1 LPQSSSSSHIEIL
14 ECGHYPYA
22 MSEGDWKHLGDLQ
35 LNQVLDPHTMNAPIN
50 PILDRARPYN
60 HGAKPAGAGGGGF
73 RMLLARDPE
82 ATGVLTRAQSQ
93 HSCEPGVVSYRIAN
107 EGLRVRTSSIYTPGS
122 DPADEQTLAPAVV
135 I

>member
-1 LPQSSSSSHIEIL
+1 
-14 ECGHYPYA
+14 

-82 ATGVLTRAQSQ
+82 ATGVRARRRRLVSHRERRSTRSHKQ
-93 HSCEPGVVSYRIAN
+93 HLYSGQRSC
-107 EGLRVRTSSIYTPGS
+107 
-122 DPADEQTLAPAVV
+122 
-135 I
+135 